1 MMRIKSSIWVSA
13 HIRRCF
19 AAGSFAVVERK
30 GAEEA
35 GAIFIR
41 VDMPGG
47 SSKLF
52 TPAPQSLYASG
63 ANERLWQAY
72 KGGALLSSEETRD
85 AIARETRI
93 DSDAWVIAID
103 DVEGRTFLSEDL
115 LV

>member
-1 MMRIKSSIWVSA
+1 MRIKSSIWVSA
-13 HIRRCF
+13 HVRRCF

-41 VDMPGG
+41 VDLPDRT
-47 SSKLF
+47 SKLF

-72 KGGALLSSEETRD
+72 KDGAVLSVDEARE
-85 AIARETRI
+85 AIAREMRI
-93 DSDAWVIAID
+93 DPDVWVLAID
-103 DVEGRTFLSEDL
+103 DVEGRSFLPKDL